1 MGNTNRNTQFV
12 SPKVISSPV
21 KEEEQ
26 VWVEEVG
33 LHLDL
38 SASNPE
44 HPSRWQEWMA
54 KALSDVT
61 SHVYLRVDTRL
72 MSNISVEKVGD
83 LVSQFSNVHVI
94 LVKVSSSVDTLWQG
108 LALHR
113 TGMQTLWVQSCLN
126 TRLDVVCTP
135 ALLQAAQNAFRLD
148 LRLAVTERRSRYKP
162 RSRRQTVIND
172 PVVVDSFPSLIRDL
186 GAQQANPMK
195 LQHIWFYVW
204 PWMINAM
211 KRLVPSTADVL
222 GDLKVHDADIGSSL
236 STTLDNG
243 VDIHLS
249 LVDDDNPW

>member
-33 LHLDL
+33 LPLDL
-38 SASNPE
+38 SASNSE

-148 LRLAVTERRSRYKP
+148 LRLAVTERRPRYKSS
-162 RSRRQTVIND
+162 SRRQTVIND
-172 PVVVDSFPSLIRDL
+172 VDSFPSLIRDL

-222 GDLKVHDADIGSSL
+222 SGLKARDENIGASL
-236 STTLDNG
+236 STTLPNG
-243 VDIHLS
+243 VEIRLS